1 MARQPNPAHRGLALA
16 AVGLATFMTSLD
28 NTVVNVALPSIQ
40 RDLGLSLSGLEWV
53 ASAYVL
59 AFAGLLLAGGRL
71 ADLYGRRRLFLAG
84 TALFTAASLASGLAP
99 SPAVLLA
106 GRVAQ
111 GAGAALAAPTALAI
125 IAAMFPD
132 ARDRGRAVGAWS
144 GTSALAVALGP
155 LAGGFI
161 SQHWHWGWIFFIN
174 VPLGALTLALGATA
188 VTESRGTRLPR
199 GLDVPGLATATL
211 ALTALSYALI
221 QGHAAGWTSPPI
233 LAALTAAAAASAAFA
248 AAEARSPAPMI
259 DLALFRNRVFAGGTA
274 TLVLWGFGVLGV
286 YFFTPLYLQGVLGFS
301 PTAAGLAFVPMALL
315 MAASATAA
323 PLLAGKAG
331 AGRAVAAGMVLV
343 AAGLAAVA
351 LLGRHASFASLM
363 APLAAVGVGSGLTMP
378 VTAAILGVL
387 PPAQAGVAGGI
398 LNAAR
403 EASGLLG
410 VTVIGAILAARQGA
424 ALGAGATPQAAFVSG
439 YSAGLAAAAALVL
452 AGGAIALR
460 ALRDPAP
467 VTGIPQPRRAARAPS
482 GPPVPAPVGTVTGRP
497 ALAAARHPVPSP
509 ARHSQARPCPE
520 CSPAAA

>member
-40 RDLGLSLSGLEWV
+40 RDLGLSLSGLEWI

-84 TALFTAASLASGLAP
+84 TALFTAASLASGLAS

-125 IAAMFPD
+125 ISAMFPGE
-132 ARDRGRAVGAWS
+132 RERGRAVGAWS

-161 SQHWHWGWIFFIN
+161 SQHWHWSWIFFIN

-199 GLDVPGLATATL
+199 GLDVPGLAAATL

-233 LAALTAAAAASAAFA
+233 LAALAAAAASAAFA

-323 PLLAGKAG
+323 PLLAGRAG
-331 AGRAVAAGMVLV
+331 TGRAVAAGMVLV

-351 LLGRHASFASLM
+351 LLGQHASFASLM

-378 VTAAILGVL
+378 VTAAILGVI

-424 ALGAGATPQAAFVSG
+424 ALGAGATPHAAFVSG
-439 YSAGLAAAAALVL
+439 YSAGLGAAAALVL

-460 ALRDPAP
+460 ALRDPA
-467 VTGIPQPRRAARAPS
+467 
-482 GPPVPAPVGTVTGRP
+482 
-497 ALAAARHPVPSP
+497 RHPVPSP
-509 ARHSQARPCPE
+509 AGHLHARPCPE
-520 CSPAAA
+520 CPPAAA

>member
-40 RDLGLSLSGLEWV
+40 RDLGLSLSGLEWI

-84 TALFTAASLASGLAP
+84 TALFTAASLASGLAS

-125 IAAMFPD
+125 IAAMFPGE
-132 ARDRGRAVGAWS
+132 RERGRAVGAWS

-161 SQHWHWGWIFFIN
+161 SQHWHWSWIFFIN
-174 VPLGALTLALGATA
+174 VPLGVLTLALGATA
-188 VTESRGTRLPR
+188 ITESRGTRLPR
-199 GLDVPGLATATL
+199 GLDLPGLATATL

-301 PTAAGLAFVPMALL
+301 PTAA
-315 MAASATAA
+315 
-323 PLLAGKAG
+323 
-331 AGRAVAAGMVLV
+331 R
-343 AAGLAAVA
+343 
-351 LLGRHASFASLM
+351 
-363 APLAAVGVGSGLTMP
+363 
-378 VTAAILGVL
+378 LGVI

-424 ALGAGATPQAAFVSG
+424 ALGAGATPHAAFVSG

-460 ALRDPAP
+460 ALRGPAP
-467 VTGIPQPRRAARAPS
+467 AAGIPQPRRAA
-482 GPPVPAPVGTVTGRP
+482 G
-497 ALAAARHPVPSP
+497 
-509 ARHSQARPCPE
+509 
-520 CSPAAA
+520 